1 MKLAIR
7 LALALWLATAAAVAL
22 EIRIMV
28 PPAGEVLLGE
38 VEVVAEVIAERPPRF
53 IELIVDGQSAG
64 RLDRGP
70 YRWIVDLGDR
80 TAPHSLEVRGEDAEG
95 RPSSSVL
102 ESPGVRVDSE
112 IEVELVPLYVTVTRD
127 GAAIETLERGDFT
140 LLDDGRRE
148 KIVTFERGDVPLTA
162 VLLLDVSES
171 MQGRQLDGALAGVR
185 AFIDGMQSLDQA
197 MLLLFSDQVQRAT
210 PFTGFPEL
218 LRAGLEGVTAEGGTA
233 VNDHL
238 YLALELLAARR
249 GRRVIVLLSDG
260 LDSASVLAMKD
271 VLSTGRRGS
280 TLIYWLRLP
289 LTAGQSFSSA
299 WRGASEHRREM
310 ADLERAVRRSGGQ
323 IVTLGRIDEALVA
336 FERILAELRGQYVLG
351 YYPTV
356 DRDDG
361 SWHRVRVRVA
371 QPGLEVRYRDGY
383 VDD

>member
-371 QPGLEVRYRDGY
+371 QPGVEVRYRDGY

>member
-171 MQGRQLDGALAGVR
+171 MQGRQLEGALAGVR

-336 FERILAELRGQYVLG
+336 FEHILAELRGQYVLG

-371 QPGLEVRYRDGY
+371 QPGVEVRYRDGY

>member
-1 MKLAIR
+1 M
-7 LALALWLATAAAVAL
+7 
-22 EIRIMV
+22 
-28 PPAGEVLLGE
+28 
-38 VEVVAEVIAERPPRF
+38 
-53 IELIVDGQSAG
+53 
-64 RLDRGP
+64 
-70 YRWIVDLGDR
+70 
-80 TAPHSLEVRGEDAEG
+80 
-95 RPSSSVL
+95 
-102 ESPGVRVDSE
+102 
-112 IEVELVPLYVTVTRD
+112 
-127 GAAIETLERGDFT
+127 
-140 LLDDGRRE
+140 
-148 KIVTFERGDVPLTA
+148 
-162 VLLLDVSES
+162 
-171 MQGRQLDGALAGVR
+171 
-185 AFIDGMQSLDQA
+185 
-197 MLLLFSDQVQRAT
+197 
-210 PFTGFPEL
+210 
-218 LRAGLEGVTAEGGTA
+218 TAEGGTA

-260 LDSASVLAMKD
+260 LDSASVLGMKD
-271 VLSTGRRGS
+271 VLSAGRRGS

-336 FERILAELRGQYVLG
+336 FEHILAELRGQYVLG

-371 QPGLEVRYRDGY
+371 QPGVEVRYRDGY